1 VFGGAW
7 RSVALVSTL
16 GPLPSEASA
25 RGADDGAYAL
35 RVATGAAAP
44 LTLVLHD
51 PDGPAAARHEARGP
65 VLDVA
70 GASPESAAGDP
81 GLRGATSST

>member
-1 VFGGAW
+1 VFGGPW

-16 GPLPSEASA
+16 GPLPSEVSA
-25 RGADDGAYAL
+25 RGAADGTYAI

-51 PDGPAAARHEARGP
+51 PDGRAAARHEAR
-65 VLDVA
+65 
-70 GASPESAAGDP
+70 
-81 GLRGATSST
+81 